1 MVRVLICDDHP
12 IFREGLKQTLGVHP
26 DIRVVGEAGSA
37 AELFEALAGTA
48 CDVVVLDISLP
59 DRSGLEVLGE
69 LRAASGPPRAG
80 SAPHRAAGRPAK
92 APTAGS
98 TPLRAGFAPPRAG
111 FTVPAVVLLS
121 MHSEQQY
128 AVRAIRAGASA
139 YIEKA
144 SVPQEL
150 VQALRKAA
158 AGGVYISPRQ
168 AEQLALEVSG
178 RVAVPAHGQLSERE
192 LQVLHLLGEGQPIKR
207 IAHQLALSP
216 STVATY
222 RARILTK
229 LQLNTTAELIH
240 YALEQGLL
248 A

>member
-1 MVRVLICDDHP
+1 
-12 IFREGLKQTLGVHP
+12 
-26 DIRVVGEAGSA
+26 
-37 AELFEALAGTA
+37 
-48 CDVVVLDISLP
+48 
-59 DRSGLEVLGE
+59 
-69 LRAASGPPRAG
+69 
-80 SAPHRAAGRPAK
+80 
-92 APTAGS
+92 
-98 TPLRAGFAPPRAG
+98 
-111 FTVPAVVLLS
+111 

-158 AGGVYISPRQ
+158 AGGVYVSPRQ

-178 RVAVPAHGQLSERE
+178 RAAVPAHGQLSERE
-192 LQVLHLLGEGQPIKR
+192 LLVLRLLGQGQPIKQ

-229 LQLNTTAELIH
+229 LQLHTTAELIH
-240 YALEQGLL
+240 HALDHGLL
-248 A
+248 T

>member
-12 IFREGLKQTLGVHP
+12 IFREGLKKTLGVHP

-37 AELFEALAGTA
+37 AELYERLAGTP
-48 CDVVVLDISLP
+48 CDVLVLDISLP
-59 DRSGLEVLGE
+59 DRNGLEVLGE
-69 LRAASGPPRAG
+69 LRG
-80 SAPHRAAGRPAK
+80 
-92 APTAGS
+92 
-98 TPLRAGFAPPRAG
+98 AGFAPQKAGYTPLKAG
-111 FTVPAVVLLS
+111 FTVPAVVVLS

-144 SVPQEL
+144 SVPLEL

-158 AGGVYISPRQ
+158 AGGVYVSPSQ
-168 AEQLALEVSG
+168 AEQLALEVRSQVG
-178 RVAVPAHGQLSERE
+178 VPAQGQLSERE
-192 LQVLHLLGEGQPIKR
+192 LQVLRLLGEGQAIKQ
-207 IAHQLALSP
+207 IAHQLSLRP

-229 LQLNTTAELIH
+229 LKLGTTAELIH

-248 A
+248 G